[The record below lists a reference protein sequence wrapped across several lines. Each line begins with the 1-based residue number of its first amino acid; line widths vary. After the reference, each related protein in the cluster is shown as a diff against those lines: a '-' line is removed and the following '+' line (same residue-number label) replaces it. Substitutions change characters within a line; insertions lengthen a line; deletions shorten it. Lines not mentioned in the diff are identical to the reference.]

1 MKEAIHAKAVE
12 LFKNS
17 VDSGDKVKRN
27 ASKLA
32 FIDATRR
39 FSDSFISLSADLE
52 RYERDAAVAAKEFS
66 EFVFGW
72 STEEIVKV
80 IKDAG

>member
-1 MKEAIHAKAVE
+1 MNEASHVKAVE
-12 LFKNS
+12 LFKKS
-17 VDSGDKVKRN
+17 VGAGEKVKRN

-52 RYERDAAVAAKEFS
+52 RYEKDAALAAKEFS
-66 EFVFGW
+66 DFVFGW